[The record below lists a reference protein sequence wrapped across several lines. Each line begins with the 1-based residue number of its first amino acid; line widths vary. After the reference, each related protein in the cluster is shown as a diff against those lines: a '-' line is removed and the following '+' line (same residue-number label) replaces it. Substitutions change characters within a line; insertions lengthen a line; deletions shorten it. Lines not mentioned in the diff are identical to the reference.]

1 MRDQAEKLREIA
13 RGFQHP
19 AKGQIFKRQPAE
31 TETQARVIT
40 VTSGKGGVGKT
51 NLTVNLALAL
61 ANLGQRVLVIDADL
75 GLANVEF
82 LLEATP
88 SYNLMDL
95 LEDNCRLSDVV
106 MDGPR
111 GIKFISGGSGLYQLA
126 NLGDG
131 QVHKLL
137 SQVVQLDKWAD
148 IILIDTGAGLHR
160 NVLNFVVA
168 ADEVIIITTPEP
180 TAIAD
185 AYAMIKVYASHHGR
199 APLRLV
205 VNRVLAQDEGQ
216 AVVDKLGKV
225 ALRFLDVGVASL
237 GFIYEDPNVLR
248 AVKKQVPVV
257 IAHPDTVFSRCVD
270 HIAQRLLYS
279 KEVNAPVGIKGF
291 FGRFLDML
299 R

>member
-1 MRDQAEKLREIA
+1 MRDQAERLREIA
-13 RGFQHP
+13 RDFQ
-19 AKGQIFKRQPAE
+19 QPVRSPVIKKQPE
-31 TETQARVIT
+31 TKARVIT

-61 ANLGQRVLVIDADL
+61 ASLGQRVLVIDADL

-82 LLEATP
+82 LLGVTP
-88 SYNLMDL
+88 RYNLMDL
-95 LEDNCRLSDVV
+95 LEEDCGLNDIV

-111 GIKFISGGSGLYQLA
+111 GIKFMSGGSGLYQLA
-126 NLGDG
+126 NLSDG
-131 QVHKLL
+131 QVHKIL
-137 SQVVQLDKWAD
+137 SQVVLFDKWAD

-185 AYAMIKVYASHHGR
+185 AYAMMKAYAAHYGR

-205 VNRVLAQDEGQ
+205 VNRVLAMDEGQ

-225 ALRFLDVGVASL
+225 SQRFLGVGIANL
-237 GFIYEDPNVLR
+237 GLIYEDPNVLK
-248 AVKKQVPVV
+248 AVKSQVPVV
-257 IAHPDTVFSRCVD
+257 VAHPDTVSSRCID
-270 HIAQRLLYS
+270 HIAQRLLYG
-279 KEVNAPVGIKGF
+279 KDINEPAGVRGF
-291 FGRFLDML
+291 FSRFLDML